1 MLSQWFSTPVALGLA
16 QAAIAAA
23 LALVVTFIAR
33 GRGIHLEREVVIALL
48 RGISQIVVVG
58 LILVVVFQ
66 GTNWWA
72 VPVLA
77 VMVVSGAVIA
87 SRRARKI
94 PGAFQVALYG
104 IALGAGSVIAVM
116 TLLGVIDVK
125 VTNLI
130 PVGSMIIA
138 NAMNTNALALER
150 FRAEVE
156 GHVGPIE
163 AGLALGASPSAVLAP
178 YVQTTVGASLIPSL
192 NSLRSLGIVWI
203 PGLMAGMVLSGSNP
217 IYAAI
222 YQFVVITMLFAS
234 AGLTTIV
241 TTLLVRSHAFS
252 AADQLVLRP
261 SET

>member
-1 MLSQWFSTPVALGLA
+1 MLSQWFTNPIELGLA
-16 QAAIAAA
+16 QAAIVAAM
-23 LALVVTFIAR
+23 ALVVTFIAR

-48 RGISQIVVVG
+48 RGLSQIVVIG

-72 VPVLA
+72 VPVLI

-104 IALGAGSVIAVM
+104 ITVGAGTIIALM
-116 TLLGVIDVK
+116 TLVGVIDVK

-156 GHVGPIE
+156 GHVGAIE
-163 AGLALGASPSAVLAP
+163 AGLALGAAPNAVLAP
-178 YVQTTVGASLIPSL
+178 YVQTTVSASLIPSL

-203 PGLMAGMVLSGSNP
+203 PGLMAGMILSGSSP

-222 YQFVVITMLFAS
+222 YQFVVIAMLFAS
-234 AGLTTIV
+234 AGLTTLV

-252 AADQLVLRP
+252 AAEQLTLRP
-261 SET
+261 NEI